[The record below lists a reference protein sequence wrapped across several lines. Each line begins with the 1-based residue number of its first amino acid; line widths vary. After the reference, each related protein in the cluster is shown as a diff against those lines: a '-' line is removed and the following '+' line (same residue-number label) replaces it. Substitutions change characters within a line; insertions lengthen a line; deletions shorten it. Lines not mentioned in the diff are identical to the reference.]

1 MARKE
6 TRAERNAR
14 LRENRRLLIEAG
26 FSPKEADRYKGASR
40 ENILKAIREGR
51 IPEPKAAAR
60 KAGIRSGEVRR
71 EKREKGVRPSEKV
84 TPSRRATQ
92 PRGDWRKLAP
102 PNTYGAQKG
111 RIVYTKAGD
120 EGNYLYLSPYT
131 YIVTFV
137 TKTVDKDGN
146 VKYERKIVALTSSRK
161 LTKKEV
167 FDAVYDVI
175 LSDPENQEL
184 YVNSQ
189 PILGSFELVKAVAN
203 PRYGG
208 EV

>member
-1 MARKE
+1 MAKE

-14 LRENRRLLIEAG
+14 LRENRRLLIQAG

-40 ENILKAIREGR
+40 ENVLKAIREGR

-71 EKREKGVRPSEKV
+71 EKALSRPRSVKPKKPAV
-84 TPSRRATQ
+84 GS
-92 PRGDWRKLAP
+92 WRKLAP
-102 PNTYGAQKG
+102 PNTWGAQKG
-111 RIVYTKAGD
+111 RIMYTKAGE

-131 YIVTFV
+131 YVVTFV
-137 TKTVDKDGN
+137 TRTRDRDGN
-146 VKYERKIVALTSSRK
+146 IRYERKIVALNSQRK

-167 FDAVYDVI
+167 FDAVIDVI
-175 LSDPENQEL
+175 INDPENEAL
-184 YVNSQ
+184 YQHSDVIIS
-189 PILGSFELVKAVAN
+189 SFELVKAVAN
-203 PRYGG
+203 LRYGG

>member
-14 LRENRRLLIEAG
+14 LRENRRLLIQAG

-40 ENILKAIREGR
+40 ENVLKAIREGR

-71 EKREKGVRPSEKV
+71 EKVVRRPEKV
-84 TPSRRATQ
+84 ARPERAPR
-92 PRGDWRKLAP
+92 PRGTWQKLAP
-102 PNTYGAQKG
+102 PNVYGAQKG
-111 RIVYTKAGD
+111 RIIYTKAGD

-146 VKYERKIVALTSSRK
+146 VKYERKVVALTSNRK

-208 EV
+208 DV